1 MSKLTIAK
9 IAVEKTVYHFDKA
22 FDYVIPEDLLKT
34 AKPGCRVMVPFGNSN
49 TKRLGLILSTVNQ
62 NEKEKSKLKQITAVL
77 DKLPL
82 LSNEAL
88 NLVVWLKEHYFCTLF
103 EASKLLLPTGINLEI
118 KTEYSLKKAV
128 DTIDLACFSKIE
140 QQVIQY
146 LSNFKKPVRKAKIL
160 DDLGLS
166 NESNTLEK
174 LCNIDI
180 IEKNSEAFRKI
191 GDATQ
196 KMVRLTNL
204 SEIPKL
210 TPKQKSVY
218 SILIDTGSASLKEL
232 CYFAGVTPAVVNALV
247 KKGVVEL
254 YDLEIYR
261 NPYNQVESSES
272 SENIVLSTEQQAAF
286 NDLFKSYKSGKFE
299 VSLLY
304 GVTGSGKTSVFMRL
318 IDEVILDGR
327 SVIVMV
333 PEISL
338 TPQTIF
344 LFHKR
349 YGSSVAVF
357 HSGLTLAERLDE
369 WKRVKNGDALIAV
382 GTRSAVFAPF
392 ENLGLIIIDEEQEY
406 TYKSE
411 MSPRYHARDVAKYRC
426 AYNKALLVLSSATPS
441 IESFY
446 YAKSGRYSLNTLT
459 SRYGKAKLPEVTV
472 VDMNT
477 EIESGNYTILSTELY
492 KALDDNLIN
501 GKQSIVLL
509 NRRGFNTFVSC
520 KACGNVVTCP
530 NCSISMT
537 YHSANE
543 RLMCHYCGYS
553 VPFTHECPTCHQDEV
568 YYSGYGTQRAEQQ
581 LQECLPKANIL
592 RLDTDSTM
600 TRLSY
605 ENKLRQFAHGE
616 YDIIIGTQ
624 MVAKGLDFENV
635 TLVGVLSA
643 DQTLYSND
651 FRSYERGFDLLTQVV
666 GRSGRGKYPG
676 RAIIQTFTPENNIIQ
691 LAATQDYQEFYNG
704 EIVLRKVMLYPP
716 FSDICVIGFVGTNEY
731 KVHNASRSFVKHLSK
746 LARSNYSD
754 LPMRVLSP
762 TPALI
767 SKVNNKYR
775 YKIIIKCRNNL
786 KFRTMISQLLVKF
799 AEKREFSAVTVF
811 ADMNPENII

>member
-731 KVHNASRSFVKHLSK
+731 KVRNASRSFLISLSE
-746 LARSNYSD
+746 LASSNFSK

-799 AEKREFSAVTVF
+799 AEKREFSAVTVY

>member
-605 ENKLRQFAHGE
+605 ENKLRQFAQGE

-731 KVHNASRSFVKHLSK
+731 KVRNASRSFLISLSE
-746 LARSNYSD
+746 LASSNFSK

-775 YKIIIKCRNNL
+775 YKIIIKCRNNS
-786 KFRTMISQLLVKF
+786 KFRTFVSQMLVKF
-799 AEKREFSAVTVF
+799 SEKREFSAVTVF

>member
-605 ENKLRQFAHGE
+605 ENKLRQFAQGE

-731 KVHNASRSFVKHLSK
+731 KVRNASRSFLISLSE
-746 LARSNYSD
+746 LASSNFSK

-767 SKVNNKYR
+767 CKVNNKYR

-799 AEKREFSAVTVF
+799 AEKREFSAVTVY